1 MSNARRDALRLFAAV
16 CCLLLTACA
25 ARREQ
30 VRTPETY
37 ELYFLRANLKEAA
50 GAGALQPTDSGIPVD
65 PDADPAETAETLLSA
80 LLRGPDSDLYRNALP
95 RGTALNSVTRQGSRA
110 VADFSAPY
118 GSLSGIAL
126 TLADYAV
133 TLTLTQIPEISMVRI
148 TVDGQ
153 PLDYRDRQSFTARD
167 ALLLPDGDVV
177 GTVTVSLYFPDASG
191 NLVAEERTLN
201 LYEGDTQVEA
211 VTEAV
216 ESGPDNRDL
225 SESFPDGFFVR
236 SAWQEDAICFVNLS
250 SALLDTLPAGA
261 NLSTALLSLDKSLR
275 SLDNVR
281 EVRYLVDGEFLDRY
295 GSVSLREPYETAP

>member
-126 TLADYAV
+126 TLDDYAV
-133 TLTLTQIPEISMVRI
+133 TQIPEISLVRI

-153 PLDYRDRQSFTARD
+153 TLDYRDRQSFTARD

-191 NLVAEERTLN
+191 NLAAEERTLN

-216 ESGPDNRDL
+216 EGGPDNRDL

>member
-1 MSNARRDALRLFAAV
+1 MKRNLWIFAAL
-16 CCLLLTACA
+16 CCLLLAACA
-25 ARREQ
+25 ARRESDT
-30 VRTPETY
+30 VPDSY
-37 ELYFLRANLKEAA
+37 ELYFLRANLREAA
-50 GAGALQPTDSGIPVD
+50 GDGALQPVDSGIPMQ

-80 LLRGPDSDLYRNALP
+80 LLQGPENDLYRNAIP
-95 RGTALNSVTRQGSRA
+95 PETVLNSVTRQGSRA
-110 VADFSAPY
+110 AVDFSAPY

-153 PLDYRDRQSFTARD
+153 TLDYRDRQSFTARD

-177 GTVTVSLYFPDASG
+177 GTVTVSLYFPDAFG
-191 NLVAEERTLN
+191 NLTPEERTLN

-216 ESGPDNRDL
+216 ENGPDNREL
-225 SESFPDGFFVR
+225 SAAFPEGFFVR

-250 SALLDTLPAGA
+250 SASLDTLPEGA

-275 SLDNVR
+275 SLESVR

-295 GSVSLREPYETAP
+295 GSASLREPYDAG

>member
-1 MSNARRDALRLFAAV
+1 MKRNLWIFAAL
-16 CCLLLTACA
+16 CCLLLAACA
-25 ARREQ
+25 ARRESDT
-30 VRTPETY
+30 VPDSY
-37 ELYFLRANLKEAA
+37 ELYFLRANLREAA
-50 GAGALQPTDSGIPVD
+50 GDGALQPVDSGIPMQ

-80 LLRGPDSDLYRNALP
+80 LLQGPENDLYRNAIP
-95 RGTALNSVTRQGSRA
+95 PETVLNSVTRQGSRA
-110 VADFSAPY
+110 AVDFSAPY

-153 PLDYRDRQSFTARD
+153 TLDYRDRQSFTARD

-191 NLVAEERTLN
+191 NLTPEERTLN

-216 ESGPDNRDL
+216 ENGPDNREL
-225 SESFPDGFFVR
+225 SAAFPEGFFVR

-250 SALLDTLPAGA
+250 SASLDTLPEGA

-275 SLDNVR
+275 SLESVR

-295 GSVSLREPYETAP
+295 GSASLREPYDAG